1 MKIVSL
7 GLVLVV
13 FSACFSAAAQPP
25 DGVHQ
30 ISPQDLVKQL
40 SVKAPLILNVG
51 PKTLY
56 VQAHIRGAEY
66 MGAGSSEEG
75 RAKLSARVKTLP
87 KNTSI
92 VLYCG
97 CCPWEHCPN
106 VDPALDT
113 LTKMGFTNVKVL
125 YIAHNIGD
133 DWVNKG
139 YPVER
144 GK

>member
-1 MKIVSL
+1 MK
-7 GLVLVV
+7 GLIRVWMMLLVTPLLV
-13 FSACFSAAAQPP
+13 AAAEPP
-25 DGVHQ
+25 DGAHQ
-30 ISPQDLVKQL
+30 VSPEDLVKQL

-51 PKTLY
+51 PRTLY
-56 VQAHIRGAEY
+56 DQAHIRGSEY
-66 MGAGSSEEG
+66 IGATSEADG
-75 RAKLSARVKTLP
+75 LAKLRDRAKSLP
-87 KNTSI
+87 KKTAI

-97 CCPWEHCPN
+97 CCPWDHCPN
-106 VDPALDT
+106 VDPALAE
-113 LTKMGFTNVKVL
+113 LRKMGFSNVKVL

>member
-1 MKIVSL
+1 MKSFLRV
-7 GLVLVV
+7 VLMVTV
-13 FSACFSAAAQPP
+13 GTLMVSAAEPP
-25 DGVHQ
+25 DGKHQ
-30 ISPQDLVKQL
+30 LSPEELVKQL

-51 PKTLY
+51 PRTLY
-56 VQAHIRGAEY
+56 DQAHIRGAEY

-75 RAKLSARVKTLP
+75 RAKLAARVKALS
-87 KNTSI
+87 KNTAI

-106 VDPALDT
+106 VDPALGM
-113 LTKMGFTNVKVL
+113 LEKMGFNNVKVL
-125 YIAHNIGD
+125 YIAHNIGT
-133 DWVNKG
+133 DWVDKG